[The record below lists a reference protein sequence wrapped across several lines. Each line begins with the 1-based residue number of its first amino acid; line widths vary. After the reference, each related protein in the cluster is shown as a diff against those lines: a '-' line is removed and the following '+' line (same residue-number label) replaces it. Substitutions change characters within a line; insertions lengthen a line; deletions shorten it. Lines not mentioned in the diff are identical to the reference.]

1 MNLQLEHSSAQ
12 SRAYSRK
19 AISPIMFA
27 LVDDN
32 WGRLF
37 QIREDHVHEVL
48 RLECVENSD
57 GFHPHEP
64 NGRLVPTRGGLNK
77 SLDQQALFSAALIT
91 ELVQYRRETNFLSWW
106 LAGAERAREA
116 LLEECTPGL
125 RSVLYAQLELSVF
138 ADVHEIWPVVQQ
150 KRSEVIVSRARPF

>member
-1 MNLQLEHSSAQ
+1 
-12 SRAYSRK
+12 
-19 AISPIMFA
+19 MFA

-48 RLECVENSD
+48 RLECVENTD
-57 GFHPHEP
+57 GFHSHEP
-64 NGRLVPTRGGLNK
+64 NGKLVPTRGGGLNK

-91 ELVQYRRETNFLSWW
+91 ELVQFRRETNFQSWW
-106 LAGAERAREA
+106 LAGTKRAREA

-125 RSVLYAQLELSVF
+125 RSALCAEFELSVF
-138 ADVHEIWPVVQQ
+138 ADALEIWPVVQPV
-150 KRSEVIVSRARPF
+150 SSLNGIVP